1 MIQSGSHNRRQ
12 SRPGALAGIGGT
24 MSVFVAGQAYASAA
38 DFAVP
43 KSLSNRLGNRWVPC
57 RTNTSEQAPRR

>member
-12 SRPGALAGIGGT
+12 SRPGALARIGCT
-24 MSVFVAGQAYASAA
+24 MSVFVAGQAYASAV

-43 KSLSNRLGNRWVPC
+43 KI
-57 RTNTSEQAPRR
+57 AF